1 MQRSSKSIV
10 VKQRGAAGAGSL
22 PTGDVN
28 SAGTERGAG
37 SGAGQACEPRRPC
50 KRRPERCP
58 LCPPDDSLHSCQIYL
73 EQEVST

>member
-1 MQRSSKSIV
+1 MQRRSKSIV

-28 SAGTERGAG
+28 SAGTAQAVVGPGPGLRAG
-37 SGAGQACEPRRPC
+37 RPRKGRPGL
-50 KRRPERCP
+50 CP
-58 LCPPDDSLHSCQIYL
+58 FCPPDDSLHSCQIYL